1 MDIVA
6 AWPDSIGS
14 AGIPSDN
21 RWTEFNMLFG
31 TSMARPHVS
40 LRLYR
45 IAESGTPKSEPSSN
59 LLCSTFLHLI
69 PEATDNSSYSSPEV
83 FRISCGGLTTDLTD
97 RSGLKWT
104 SDHRPKFL
112 LSSSNTNIDSINT
125 PSSHTCSFLVSA
137 GRKFIRLH
145 FYPANCSGLDAA
157 DALFNITSGRYTLL
171 HDFSSYN
178 TTKAMNFDYLVREF
192 SVCVDDDGFL
202 DITFTPS
209 REIPDFLEVQFNK
222 KPHTKRDPFYV
233 TRYA

>member
-1 MDIVA
+1 MDILA

-21 RWTEFNMLFG
+21 RRTEFNILFG
-31 TSMARPHVS
+31 TSMTCPHVS

-69 PEATDNSSYSSPEV
+69 SEATDNSSYSSPEV

-104 SDHRPKFL
+104 
-112 LSSSNTNIDSINT
+112 
-125 PSSHTCSFLVSA
+125 FLVSA

-145 FYPANCSGLDAA
+145 FYPANYSGLDAA
-157 DALFNITSGRYTLL
+157 DALFNVTSGRYTLL

-178 TTKAMNFDYLVREF
+178 TTKAMNFDYLVGEF

-209 REIPDFLEVQFNK
+209 REIPDFLEVQVNK
-222 KPHTKRDPFYV
+222 KPHTKRDPFNV